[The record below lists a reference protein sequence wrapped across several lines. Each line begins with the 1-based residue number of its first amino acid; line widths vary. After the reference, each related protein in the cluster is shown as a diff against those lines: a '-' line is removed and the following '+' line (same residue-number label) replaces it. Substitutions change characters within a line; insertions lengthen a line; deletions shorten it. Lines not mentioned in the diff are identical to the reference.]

1 MNEKKTINT
10 LKVLRAKND
19 ISLYGLQ
26 LETGLLKGKLSKLE
40 RRNCFERER
49 YADLLALAEAFD
61 TTIEELIEQNKQ
73 DRQETD
79 QK

>member
-1 MNEKKTINT
+1 MNEKKYITT

-26 LETGLLKGKLSKLE
+26 LKTGLLKSKLFKME
-40 RRNCFERER
+40 KRNQLDRER
-49 YADLLALAEAFD
+49 YADLLALAEAFNM
-61 TTIEELIEQNKQ
+61 TIDDLIEQNKQ

-79 QK
+79 QQ

>member
-26 LETGLLKGKLSKLE
+26 LETGLLKSKLFKME
-40 RRNCFERER
+40 KRNQLDRER
-49 YADLLALAEAFD
+49 YVDLLVLSKAFNM
-61 TTIEELIEQNKQ
+61 TIEDLIEQNKQ
-73 DRQETD
+73 DRQEID
-79 QK
+79 QQ